1 MNYKRITDL
10 PGVRIAR
17 EAMVVGDVTIGEDSC
32 VLFYST
38 VRGDE
43 GTITIGRETNIQES
57 CTIHASIEGD
67 VVIGD
72 NVTIGHQAVVHGCT
86 VGDRTLIGMAAT
98 ILDGAEIGCDCIVG
112 AGTCHKQHPGADGSL
127 VLGSP
132 AKVVRQLTEAEKK
145 EIYRNSREY
154 VKVAHEMQEQGLAPV
169 TVAISISCV
178 ALISNIIRNTLRD
191 FMWKCRWN
199 IRLRKNVR
207 ISSG

>member
-43 GTITIGRETNIQES
+43 GTITIGRETNIQE
-57 CTIHASIEGD
+57 I
-67 VVIGD
+67 VGD
-72 NVTIGHQAVVHGCT
+72 NVTIGHQAIIHGCT

-112 AGTCHKQHPGADGSL
+112 AGSLVTKHTRVPDGSL

-145 EIYRNSREY
+145 DIYRNSREY
-154 VKVAHEMQEQGLAPV
+154 VKVAREMQEQGLLP
-169 TVAISISCV
+169 
-178 ALISNIIRNTLRD
+178 
-191 FMWKCRWN
+191 
-199 IRLRKNVR
+199 
-207 ISSG
+207 

>member
-17 EAMVVGDVTIGEDSC
+17 EAMVVGDATIGEDSC

-112 AGTCHKQHPGADGSL
+112 AGSLVTKAHPGAGWIAGARKPGEGRAAADGS
-127 VLGSP
+127 G
-132 AKVVRQLTEAEKK
+132 EKRYLPQQPGIC
-145 EIYRNSREY
+145 EGG
-154 VKVAHEMQEQGLAPV
+154 A
-169 TVAISISCV
+169 
-178 ALISNIIRNTLRD
+178 
-191 FMWKCRWN
+191 
-199 IRLRKNVR
+199 
-207 ISSG
+207 

>member
-17 EAMVVGDVTIGEDSC
+17 EAMVVGDVTIREDSC

-57 CTIHASIEGD
+57 CTIHASIGGD

-86 VGDRTLIGMAAT
+86 VGDRTLIRMAAT
-98 ILDGAEIGCDCIVG
+98 ILDGAEIGCDCIVR
-112 AGTCHKQHPGADGSL
+112 AGSLCHKAHPGAGWIA
-127 VLGSP
+127 G
-132 AKVVRQLTEAEKK
+132 AQEARRGVVRQLTEAEKK
-145 EIYRNSREY
+145 IFTATAGN
-154 VKVAHEMQEQGLAPV
+154 M
-169 TVAISISCV
+169 
-178 ALISNIIRNTLRD
+178 
-191 FMWKCRWN
+191 
-199 IRLRKNVR
+199 
-207 ISSG
+207 

>member
-112 AGTCHKQHPGADGSL
+112 AGSLVTKHTRVPDGSM
-127 VLGSP
+127 VMGRP
-132 AKVVRQLTEAEKK
+132 AKVTRALTEEEIAGLKESALSYIEEGKK
-145 EIYRNSREY
+145 LREEGY
-154 VKVAHEMQEQGLAPV
+154 CL
-169 TVAISISCV
+169 
-178 ALISNIIRNTLRD
+178 
-191 FMWKCRWN
+191 
-199 IRLRKNVR
+199 
-207 ISSG
+207 

>member
-57 CTIHASIEGD
+57 CTIHA
-67 VVIGD
+67 
-72 NVTIGHQAVVHGCT
+72 TIGHQAVVHGCT

-112 AGTCHKQHPGADGSL
+112 AGSLVTKHTRVPDGSL

-132 AKVVRQLTEAEKK
+132 ARVVRQLTEAEKK
-145 EIYRNSREY
+145 DIYRNSREY
-154 VKVAHEMQEQGLAPV
+154 VKVAREMQEQGLLP
-169 TVAISISCV
+169 
-178 ALISNIIRNTLRD
+178 
-191 FMWKCRWN
+191 
-199 IRLRKNVR
+199 
-207 ISSG
+207 

>member
-72 NVTIGHQAVVHGCT
+72 NVTIGHQAIIHGCT

-112 AGTCHKQHPGADGSL
+112 AGSLVTKYTRVPDGSL

-145 EIYRNSREY
+145 DIYRNSREY
-154 VKVAHEMQEQGLAPV
+154 VKVAREMQEQGLLP
-169 TVAISISCV
+169 
-178 ALISNIIRNTLRD
+178 
-191 FMWKCRWN
+191 
-199 IRLRKNVR
+199 
-207 ISSG
+207 

>member
-72 NVTIGHQAVVHGCT
+72 NVTIGHQAIIHGCT

-112 AGTCHKQHPGADGSL
+112 AGSLVTKHTRVPDGSL
-127 VLGSP
+127 VLRIFHLHFHMKSRSVFLIILLITQKQSMLIATILLILDKMP
-132 AKVVRQLTEAEKK
+132 DVVYDTD
-145 EIYRNSREY
+145 S
-154 VKVAHEMQEQGLAPV
+154 
-169 TVAISISCV
+169 
-178 ALISNIIRNTLRD
+178 
-191 FMWKCRWN
+191 
-199 IRLRKNVR
+199 
-207 ISSG
+207 

>member
-72 NVTIGHQAVVHGCT
+72 NVTIGHQAIIHGCT

-112 AGTCHKQHPGADGSL
+112 AGSL
-127 VLGSP
+127 VTKHTRVPDG
-132 AKVVRQLTEAEKK
+132 
-145 EIYRNSREY
+145 
-154 VKVAHEMQEQGLAPV
+154 
-169 TVAISISCV
+169 
-178 ALISNIIRNTLRD
+178 
-191 FMWKCRWN
+191 
-199 IRLRKNVR
+199 
-207 ISSG
+207 

>member
-32 VLFYST
+32 VLFY
-38 VRGDE
+38 
-43 GTITIGRETNIQES
+43 
-57 CTIHASIEGD
+57 ASIEGD

-72 NVTIGHQAVVHGCT
+72 NVTIGHQAIIHGCT

-112 AGTCHKQHPGADGSL
+112 AGSLVTKHTRVPDGSL

-145 EIYRNSREY
+145 DIYRNSREY
-154 VKVAHEMQEQGLAPV
+154 VKVAREMQEQGLLP
-169 TVAISISCV
+169 
-178 ALISNIIRNTLRD
+178 
-191 FMWKCRWN
+191 
-199 IRLRKNVR
+199 
-207 ISSG
+207 

>member
-98 ILDGAEIGCDCIVG
+98 ILDL
-112 AGTCHKQHPGADGSL
+112 SL
-127 VLGSP
+127 
-132 AKVVRQLTEAEKK
+132 
-145 EIYRNSREY
+145 I
-154 VKVAHEMQEQGLAPV
+154 H
-169 TVAISISCV
+169 I
-178 ALISNIIRNTLRD
+178 
-191 FMWKCRWN
+191 
-199 IRLRKNVR
+199 
-207 ISSG
+207 